1 MNDKPLNAI
10 LGIFNKLTLQQKFV
24 LGGAAVVTSL
34 LLISLIFFLNEPNY
48 TPLFS
53 NLAQEDAAKVLEN
66 LNAQKIPYQIDDNG
80 QTIKVP
86 KEKLY
91 ETRMNLAAKGIPTS
105 GSTGYELFDNST
117 MGMSEF
123 MQKLNYKRALEGE
136 LSRTIMKQE
145 GIEGVRVHI
154 VFPQK
159 TVFKDDEKLPTA
171 SVVLKLKGGFTL
183 TKSNANAIVNLVSSA
198 VEGLQPNKVTLID
211 TKGRVLSKENEDNSI
226 AATSAKQYEMKQSI
240 ENYLADKAQ
249 SILDNVLGYGNA
261 MVQVNADINFD
272 RVEKTMELYDPESQV
287 AISEQTV
294 KTENTGRN
302 YSDSSAQFSENSTT
316 NYEISKTIQR
326 VIEGSGN
333 IKRLS
338 VAAVIND
345 VAKEVI
351 KDEQPTMVYEPR
363 TQEQM
368 QKLEEIIRN
377 AVGIVDERN
386 DQFSIVNLSFETKQ
400 FDDMKPQSA
409 SFMDDPEKWLNM
421 LLVVIAIASSILL
434 LKGLMGKLKN
444 EKIVIGTFGGG
455 DFAYDTYEGTQ
466 EALPASSSGKPQQI
480 APKKKKQL
488 LPIGDIEDEIS
499 DEAIRK
505 KNQQEKITNY
515 VSKNPMDA
523 AKLINAWLHE
533 DEN

>member
-10 LGIFNKLTLQQKFV
+10 MGIFTKLTLQQKFV
-24 LGGAAVVTSL
+24 LGGAAVVSILMLTSL
-34 LLISLIFFLNEPNY
+34 VFFLNEPTY
-48 TPLFS
+48 APLFS

-66 LNAQKIPYQIDDNG
+66 LNSQKIPYQIDDNG

-105 GSTGYELFDNST
+105 GNIGYEVFDNST

-136 LSRTIMKQE
+136 LSRTIMKQD

-159 TVFKDDEKLPTA
+159 TVFKDEEKLPTA

-183 TKSNANAIVNLVSSA
+183 TKTNASAIVNLVSSA
-198 VEGLQPNKVTLID
+198 VEGLQPGKVTLID
-211 TKGRVLSKENEDNSI
+211 TRGRILSKDNEENSI
-226 AATSAKQYEMKQSI
+226 AASSAKQYEIKQSI
-240 ENYLADKAQ
+240 ENYLAEKAQ
-249 SILDNVLGYGNA
+249 TILDNVLGYGNS

-272 RVEKTMELYDPESQV
+272 RVEKTMESYDPESQV

-302 YSDSSAQFSENSTT
+302 YSDSTAQSSENSTT

-345 VAKEVI
+345 VAKEVV
-351 KDEQPTMVYEPR
+351 KDDQTVTVYEPR
-363 TQEQM
+363 AQEQID
-368 QKLEEIIRN
+368 KLEEIIRN
-377 AVGIVDERN
+377 AVGIMDERD

-400 FDDMKPQSA
+400 FEDIKPQSA
-409 SFMDDPEKWLNM
+409 SFLDDSEKWLNM
-421 LLVVIAIASSILL
+421 ILVIIAIAASILI

-444 EKIVIGTFGGG
+444 EKIVIGTFNHQELA
-455 DFAYDTYEGTQ
+455 FDTYGGQ
-466 EALPASSSGKPQQI
+466 ESLPSSGSSPAQI
-480 APKKKKQL
+480 APKKKKTF
-488 LPIGDIEDEIS
+488 LPLGDIEDEIS

-533 DEN
+533 DES